1 MVDKMNEKPVTNGN
15 GSLHLN
21 TQIQN
26 YSYSSRPESEPNSAS
41 TYSTSLNGQETALP
55 PPIQHPRGDY
65 HAFAASTAP
74 EGSRYPQGL
83 TPNYTPAANREPNG
97 FMASA
102 PSPSNRDTRT
112 VSPSIPRPASLVAR
126 YPSTSSNVV
135 SPERAPDSPPKRPP
149 QSTLRSP
156 RPPSAHAGAQTR
168 TLSIAPSF
176 TDIKPRTLLVA
187 GATGRKANLLINS
200 IGSHEAFKNLRVLSF
215 SERGDASAQ
224 MMYAHL
230 IKNPRSFFCV
240 ESPDHKALRKALQDV
255 DILFYNPPSGD
266 RHWVA
271 TAMAPIAVAKEVG
284 VGHFIF
290 CSVLHPQLSK
300 LIHHADKLQVEEG
313 LIESGLNY
321 TILQAGIPM
330 QNVDVRSIVS
340 TSQYTLP
347 YPHTTLQSFID
358 IHDLALVVRKIILNS
373 EPHNRATY
381 QLVGQTCS
389 HEDIARDIGVYS
401 NKAEVECVRV
411 DRRDFVGDGSANE
424 YEADVLDRV
433 LLYYERRGV
442 TGNSNVLRWLLGR
455 SPTTF
460 SVMLHRDYQ
469 VSDYSDAY
477 IGMAE

>member
-1 MVDKMNEKPVTNGN
+1 MPV
-15 GSLHLN
+15 
-21 TQIQN
+21 
-26 YSYSSRPESEPNSAS
+26 
-41 TYSTSLNGQETALP
+41 
-55 PPIQHPRGDY
+55 
-65 HAFAASTAP
+65 
-74 EGSRYPQGL
+74 
-83 TPNYTPAANREPNG
+83 
-97 FMASA
+97 
-102 PSPSNRDTRT
+102 
-112 VSPSIPRPASLVAR
+112 
-126 YPSTSSNVV
+126 
-135 SPERAPDSPPKRPP
+135 RAPDSPPHPPQRPP
-149 QSTLRSP
+149 QSSLRSP
-156 RPPSAHAGAQTR
+156 RPVSSHTVAQSR

-176 TDIKPRTLLVA
+176 TEIKPRTLLVA

-200 IGSHEAFKNLRVLSF
+200 VGSHEAFKSLRILSF

-224 MMYAHL
+224 MMYAHV

-240 ESPDHKALRKALQDV
+240 DSPDHKALRKALQDV

-271 TAMAPIAVAKEVG
+271 TAIATISVAKEVG

-300 LIHHADKLQVEEG
+300 LIHHADKLQVEES

-321 TILQAGIPM
+321 TLLQPGIPM

-358 IHDLALVVRKIILNS
+358 IHDLALVVRKIILNP

-411 DRRDFVGDGSANE
+411 DRRDFVGDGSTNE

-469 VSDYSDAY
+469 VSDCSDAY